1 MRQDVMLTIR
11 GEQRY
16 EGQEPEVIELVTEG
30 ILESMGDGAWRL
42 SYEESDLTGL
52 QGTTTMFH
60 VRPGYVVLSR
70 TGTVQ
75 SEMIFEE
82 GVRHDSLYQ
91 LDVGALMIC
100 VCAKRIRADLSENG
114 GKLDVLYTVT
124 VEQTMAGTVRYQISV
139 RPLTYMGE
147 S

>member
-1 MRQDVMLTIR
+1 MRQNVMLTIR

-16 EGQEPEVIELVTEG
+16 EGQDPEVIELVTEG
-30 ILESMGDGAWRL
+30 ILESMEDGTWQL

-52 QGTTTMFH
+52 QGTTTMFRI
-60 VRPGYVVLSR
+60 RPGHVVLSR

-91 LDVGALMIC
+91 LEVGALMIC
-100 VCAKRIRADLSENG
+100 VCAKRIRADLSEDG

-139 RPLTYMGE
+139 RPQVCVSE